1 MPEPTSATTPADEGA
16 TRLTSPQSLPVFL
29 PPAVVAA
36 LGAPSVGEEVSWWL
50 ELTASGESGG
60 GTDQGMVRVHA
71 RADPLPG
78 GEGGDAED
86 GDGGVGEVDPDL
98 GFGEHRH
105 PVLLTAGA
113 ATMLWRS
120 PEPVEGEIHVI
131 GRITALA
138 SAPTPSTP
146 PTPCRVLDLQVEERR
161 FLEPEERP
169 EGFDVDTPDGYV
181 ALPGLPTYTP
191 VRTAPPRFGTLVVEG
206 GARSLETGVL
216 AVVDVLG
223 FRPPAPEAP
232 AAA

>member
-1 MPEPTSATTPADEGA
+1 MPEPTPDTATTPADEGA

-29 PPAVVAA
+29 PPDVVAA
-36 LGAPSVGEEVSWWL
+36 LGAPSVGGEVSWWL

-60 GTDQGMVRVHA
+60 GSDQGMVRVHA

-78 GEGGDAED
+78 A
-86 GDGGVGEVDPDL
+86 EVDPDL

-120 PEPVEGEIHVI
+120 PEPVEGEVHVI

-138 SAPTPSTP
+138 VAPTPGIP

-169 EGFDVDTPDGYV
+169 EGFDVETPQGYV

-191 VRTAPPRFGTLVVEG
+191 VRTAPSRFGTLVVEG
-206 GARSLETGVL
+206 GVRSLETGVL
-216 AVVDVLG
+216 AVVDVVG
-223 FRPPAPEAP
+223 FRPPEPEAP
-232 AAA
+232 AP